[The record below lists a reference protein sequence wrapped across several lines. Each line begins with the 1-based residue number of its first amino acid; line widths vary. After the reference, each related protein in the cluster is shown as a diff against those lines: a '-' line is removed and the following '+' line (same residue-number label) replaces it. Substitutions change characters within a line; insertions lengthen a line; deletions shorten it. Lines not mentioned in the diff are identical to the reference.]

1 MESKYFNHNVI
12 KLQKEINNISYNI
25 NKRRYKNHKTLSNLV
40 EKLKNISNAPIA
52 INNENQNANIK
63 IKKNKENKKN
73 KEFNNTDLYNNSNN
87 LEVNKSNQFNNN
99 NKYSNHKKINKIDT
113 IYKTFKSNETNDD
126 DILLTENNIIN
137 ARVNIVK
144 YIHSECHSNN
154 KNKRNQN
161 LNRID
166 NFIQKNPSINLFKE
180 KKQKYDKVNK
190 KNISLNPNYF
200 NNNLY
205 KKKIKKD
212 NFQQD
217 KKENSKIRFKFL
229 KNIKDE
235 IEDIK
240 FINNEKEVNH
250 NKENNINNKINQD
263 NESNININTGYISN
277 SHLRKESKN
286 SYFKEKEKENK
297 KYNLSNNLNFQE
309 FNSKNN
315 LTQNIPFK
323 SINNKLNS
331 KIYSEDIEIDDSNK
345 KLELQKNNNYVLFYN
360 KSSRHKKINYLK
372 NINEYFQN
380 LYNNKEN
387 INNNLNLLDQEKNNI
402 EIFNNKNKNSE
413 KQTINE
419 EHKKNN
425 IVIQNLLK
433 LKGLNNIEQL
443 ISWIKN
449 IKQCKDFVNK
459 IEQIFLI
466 YNEKNQNYNNILFW
480 IQKINNNEQ
489 NRKIYENY
497 CKEIMKKNN
506 LKDIKEF
513 KSFMNQNLNINKKN
527 TYILKEMEKLFKYKQ
542 INENDYNDNDDNL
555 Y

>member
-144 YIHSECHSNN
+144 YIHSECYSNN

-263 NESNININTGYISN
+263 TESNININTGYISN
-277 SHLRKESKN
+277 SHLRKENKN
-286 SYFKEKEKENK
+286 SYFKEKENK
-297 KYNLSNNLNFQE
+297 KYNLSNNLNFKE
-309 FNSKNN
+309 INSKNN
-315 LTQNIPFK
+315 LAQNIPFK

-542 INENDYNDNDDNL
+542 MNENDYNDNDDNL